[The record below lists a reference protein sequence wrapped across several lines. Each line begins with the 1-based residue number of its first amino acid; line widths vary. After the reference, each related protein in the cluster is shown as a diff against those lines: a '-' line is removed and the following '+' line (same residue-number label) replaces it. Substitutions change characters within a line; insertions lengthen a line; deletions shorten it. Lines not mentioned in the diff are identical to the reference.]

1 MKLKYIILPII
12 SILTSG
18 CSMNSLNPFKSNP
31 YFIEG
36 DDSYLLAS
44 EDSTDYT
51 IRSGNKPKRYKNGGY
66 TSPARHKATMKNY
79 VVKGRVYHPTY
90 VGVGDT
96 MNGVASWYGPNFHG
110 HQTSNGETYNMY
122 DKTVAHKTW
131 PMDTMVKITNLDNGK
146 STIARI
152 NDRGPFVSGRIVDC
166 SYATGK
172 EIGIDKK
179 GICHVKLE
187 VVGFAGKVY
196 KPKAGKAAPK
206 IKLTD
211 FGVQVGAF
219 AVAANAKATKAKF
232 ASIAGSGK
240 RVIIK
245 VGKSADGTTTLHR
258 VHVMGFGSKEEAL
271 DFINDNNIAGGFV
284 IRN

>member
-1 MKLKYIILPII
+1 MIYKNLLLTLLIIL
-12 SILTSG
+12 LSG
-18 CSMNSLNPFKSNP
+18 CSVSNLNPFSHRNQI
-31 YFIEG
+31 YYIEG
-36 DDSYLLAS
+36 
-44 EDSTDYT
+44 EDIEPDRT
-51 IRSGNKPKRYKNGGY
+51 IRSGHTPIRNPDGGY
-66 TSPARHKATMKNY
+66 TSKARQKSTMKTY

-96 MNGVASWYGPNFHG
+96 MTGVASWYGPNFHG
-110 HQTSNGETYNMY
+110 LQTSNGEQYNMY
-122 DKTVAHKTW
+122 SKTVAHKTW

-152 NDRGPFVSGRIVDC
+152 NDRGPFVAGRVVDC
-166 SYATGK
+166 SYAVGK

-179 GICHVKLE
+179 GTCNVKLE

-196 KPKAGKAAPK
+196 KPEAGKVAPK
-206 IKLTD
+206 VKLTN

-219 AVAANAKATKAKF
+219 AQEENAKRAKAKY
-232 ASIAGSGK
+232 AALAGDGK
-240 RVIIK
+240 SVVIK
-245 VGKSADGTTTLHR
+245 VGKDKDGRILNR

-271 DFINDNNIAGGFV
+271 DFIRDNSIEGGFV

>member
-1 MKLKYIILPII
+1 MGIRTFFAILIIFLVN
-12 SILTSG
+12 G
-18 CSMNSLNPFKSNP
+18 CSVSNLNPFGKREV
-31 YFIEG
+31 YYIEG
-36 DDSYLLAS
+36 EPIDTPDR
-44 EDSTDYT
+44 T
-51 IRSGNKPKRYKNGGY
+51 IHSGNPPKRYAGGGY
-66 TSPARHKATMKNY
+66 TSPARQKATMKTY

-96 MNGVASWYGPNFHG
+96 MTGVASWYGPNFHG
-110 HQTSNGETYNMY
+110 LQTSNGEMYNMY

-146 STIARI
+146 STIARV
-152 NDRGPFVSGRIVDC
+152 NDRGPFVAGRVVDC
-166 SYATGK
+166 SYAVGK

-179 GICHVKLE
+179 GTCNVKLE
-187 VVGFAGKVY
+187 VVGFAGKIY

-206 IKLTD
+206 VKLTD

-219 AVAANAKATKAKF
+219 AKVENAKATKAKY
-232 ASIAGSGK
+232 AALAK
-240 RVIIK
+240 DKQVIIK
-245 VGKSADGTTTLHR
+245 DGKGEDGIILHR

-271 DFINDNNIAGGFV
+271 DFISDNAIAGGFV

>member
-1 MKLKYIILPII
+1 MKIKYIFLII
-12 SILTSG
+12 TIFIVSG
-18 CSMNSLNPFKSNP
+18 CSVSSLNPFKSTP
-31 YFIEG
+31 YYIEG
-36 DDSYLLAS
+36 DNSYLAHT
-44 EDSTDYT
+44 E
-51 IRSGNKPKRYKNGGY
+51 RSGNKPVRYKGGGY
-66 TSPARHKATMKNY
+66 TSPARHRATMRNY

-90 VGVGDT
+90 VGVGDK
-96 MNGVASWYGPNFHG
+96 MRGVASWYGPNFHG

-146 STIARI
+146 STIARV
-152 NDRGPFVSGRIVDC
+152 NDRGPFVAGRVVDC

-172 EIGIDKK
+172 VIGIDKK
-179 GICHVKLE
+179 GICNVKLE

-196 KPKAGKAAPK
+196 KPKAGKTAPK
-206 IKLTD
+206 IKLSD

-219 AVAANAKATKAKF
+219 SVLANAEATKEKYAKMV
-232 ASIAGSGK
+232 GSGK

-245 VGKSADGTTTLHR
+245 TGRDANFNATLHR
-258 VHVMGFGSKEEAL
+258 VWVMGFGSRDEAQ
-271 DFINDNNIAGGFV
+271 DFINDNSVAGGFI

>member
-1 MKLKYIILPII
+1 MNFKYIFLII
-12 SILTSG
+12 STFIVSG
-18 CSMNSLNPFKSNP
+18 CSVSSLNPFKSKP
-31 YFIEG
+31 YYIEG
-36 DDSYLLAS
+36 DDSYLQ
-44 EDSTDYT
+44 DTTDHT
-51 IRSGNKPKRYKNGGY
+51 IRSGNKPIRYKDGGY
-66 TSPARHKATMKNY
+66 TSPARHRATMRNY
-79 VVKGRVYHPTY
+79 VVNGKVYHPTY
-90 VGVGDT
+90 VAVGDK
-96 MNGVASWYGPNFHG
+96 MVGVASWYGPNFHG

-146 STIARI
+146 STIARV
-152 NDRGPFVSGRIVDC
+152 NDRGPFVAGRVVDC

-206 IKLTD
+206 VKLSD

-219 AVAANAKATKAKF
+219 SVLANAQATKEKYAKM
-232 ASIAGSGK
+232 AGSGK

-245 VGKSADGTTTLHR
+245 TGRDANFKATLHR
-258 VHVMGFGSKEEAL
+258 VWVMGFGSRDEAQ
-271 DFINDNNIAGGFV
+271 DFINDNSVAGGFI

>member
-1 MKLKYIILPII
+1 MKINIKYSLLALGAFLI
-12 SILTSG
+12 SG
-18 CSMNSLNPFKSNP
+18 CSMNSLSSLNPFKSTP
-31 YFIEG
+31 YYIEG
-36 DDSYLLAS
+36 DDSCYV
-44 EDSTDYT
+44 DNTV
-51 IRSGNKPKRYKNGGY
+51 RSGNKPVRCKNGAY
-66 TSPARHKATMKNY
+66 TSPARMKATMKTY
-79 VVKGRVYHPTY
+79 VVRGRVYHPTY

-96 MNGVASWYGPNFHG
+96 MTGIASWYGPNFHG
-110 HQTSNGETYNMY
+110 HETSNGETYNMY

-146 STIARI
+146 STIARV
-152 NDRGPFVSGRIVDC
+152 NDRGPFVAGRIVDC

-196 KPKAGKAAPK
+196 KPQAGKAAPK
-206 IKLTD
+206 VKLTN

-219 AVAANAKATKAKF
+219 AIASNAEATKAKY
-232 ASIAGSGK
+232 AKLAGNTKS
-240 RVIIK
+240 VIIK
-245 VGKSADGTTTLHR
+245 VGQDEQGKTLHR

-271 DFINDNNIAGGFV
+271 DFISDNNIAGGFV
-284 IRN
+284 IRK

>member
-1 MKLKYIILPII
+1 MNLKSLLLVVLVIFF
-12 SILTSG
+12 SG
-18 CSMNSLNPFKSNP
+18 CSVSNLNPFSHRKI
-31 YFIEG
+31 YYIEG
-36 DDSYLLAS
+36 EEIEPDR
-44 EDSTDYT
+44 T
-51 IRSGNKPKRYKNGGY
+51 IRSGSTPIRNPDGGY
-66 TSPARHKATMKNY
+66 TSPARHKATMKTY

-90 VGVGDT
+90 VGIGDT
-96 MNGVASWYGPNFHG
+96 MTGVASWYGPNFHG
-110 HQTSNGETYNMY
+110 LQTSNGEMYNMY

-152 NDRGPFVSGRIVDC
+152 NDRGPFVAGRVVDC
-166 SYATGK
+166 SYAVAK

-179 GICHVKLE
+179 GTCNVKLE

-196 KPKAGKAAPK
+196 RPEAGKAAPK

-219 AVAANAKATKAKF
+219 ANANNAKRTKARYL
-232 ASIAGSGK
+232 ALAGSGK
-240 RVIIK
+240 RVVIK
-245 VGKSADGTTTLHR
+245 AGKDKDGRILNR

-271 DFINDNNIAGGFV
+271 DFIRDNSIDGGFV
-284 IRN
+284 IRD